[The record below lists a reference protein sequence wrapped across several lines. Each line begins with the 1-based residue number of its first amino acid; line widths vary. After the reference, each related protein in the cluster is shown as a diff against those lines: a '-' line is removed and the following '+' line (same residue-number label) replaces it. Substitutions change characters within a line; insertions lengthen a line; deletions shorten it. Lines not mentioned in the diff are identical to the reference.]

1 MSAGVRRVELA
12 TEGREQRLVFGEVAD
27 LYDRYRPTYPDVVFD
42 RIVQFGELRPGTRAL
57 EVGAGTGR
65 ATRPLGLRGLLV
77 TALEPSPAMARLA
90 RRNTADLPAVRVE
103 EASFEEWPLP
113 SEPFGLVASAQAW
126 HWVRPEV
133 AYSKARDALQPGGAL
148 ALVWNTATGEE
159 NRSGSGAE
167 LEEEIG
173 EVYRREAPSLSQG
186 VPGEREPDRQHEI
199 VASGAFVDV
208 VREDYPWSTTYTSE
222 EYLGLLRTQSDHR
235 LLDPRVLERLL
246 SGIELVLAGH
256 GGKIDQRYVAKLY
269 LARRRD

>member
-1 MSAGVRRVELA
+1 MVEFA
-12 TEGREQRLVFGEVAD
+12 
-27 LYDRYRPTYPDVVFD
+27 
-42 RIVQFGELRPGTRAL
+42 ELRPGDRAL
-57 EVGAGTGR
+57 EVGSGTGR
-65 ATRPLGLRGLLV
+65 ATRPLALRGLAV

-90 RRNTADLPAVRVE
+90 RRNTADLPAVQVE

-113 SEPFGLVASAQAW
+113 PEPFGLVASAQAW

-133 AYSKARDALQPGGAL
+133 AYSKSREALEPGGTL
-148 ALVWNTATGEE
+148 ALLWNTGFLTGEE
-159 NRSGSGAE
+159 SGSGPGAE
-167 LEEEIG
+167 LQEEI
-173 EVYRREAPSLSQG
+173 EAVYRRETPSLAQG
-186 VPGEREPDRQHEI
+186 VPGEREPDRRQEI

-235 LLDPRVLERLL
+235 LLDPPVLERLL

-269 LARRRD
+269 LARRRE